1 MKYLQDIQVL
11 ILSSHLETQ
20 QNRTDRDQK
29 SSENWNHKIVKKK
42 KIIYIISLIL
52 L

>member
-11 ILSSHLETQ
+11 ILSRHLETQ

-42 KIIYIISLIL
+42 KKKDH
-52 L
+52 

>member
-11 ILSSHLETQ
+11 ILSRYLETQ

-29 SSENWNHKIVKKK
+29 SSENWNHKILKKK
-42 KIIYIISLIL
+42 KKIISLIL